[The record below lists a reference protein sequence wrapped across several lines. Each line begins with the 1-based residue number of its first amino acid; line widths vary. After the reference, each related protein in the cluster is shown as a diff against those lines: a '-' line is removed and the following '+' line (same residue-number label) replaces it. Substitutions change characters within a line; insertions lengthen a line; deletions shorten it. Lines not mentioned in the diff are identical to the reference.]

1 MDDLVDLLFTIMVS
15 FFALIFINGMLISGV
30 DERNDDVVER
40 TVDNSEL
47 FEFLLSERFNFEN
60 GEDIDFSELTE
71 KIKTKQIHIEPPS
84 VEQEELIK
92 NDE

>member
-1 MDDLVDLLFTIMVS
+1 MI
-15 FFALIFINGMLISGV
+15 
-30 DERNDDVVER
+30 
-40 TVDNSEL
+40 DNSEL